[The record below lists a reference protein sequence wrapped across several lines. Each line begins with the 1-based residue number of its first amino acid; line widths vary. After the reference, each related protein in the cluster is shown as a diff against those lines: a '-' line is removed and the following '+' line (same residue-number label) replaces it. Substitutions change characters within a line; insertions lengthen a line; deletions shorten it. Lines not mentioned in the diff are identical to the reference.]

1 MSQSCHCQ
9 MRRKPAAG
17 TTAAA
22 GLCLVGLGLG
32 LAALIPSSSASVAGG
47 ITPSST
53 AGVVQN
59 RRLQQ
64 QAADQTS
71 VASSLASHIKDPDL
85 LDGDNPG
92 W

>member
-1 MSQSCHCQ
+1 
-9 MRRKPAAG
+9 MRKTENQRNHQIRRPSAV
-17 TTAAA
+17 T
-22 GLCLVGLGLG
+22 GLCLVGLGL
-32 LAALIPSSSASVAGG
+32 AALSMSPSSSASVSDGATTDGA
-47 ITPSST
+47 IK
-53 AGVVQN
+53 

-64 QAADQTS
+64 VAVDPTS

>member
-1 MSQSCHCQ
+1 MRCQSSQI
-9 MRRKPAAG
+9 RRKPAG

-32 LAALIPSSSASVAGG
+32 LAALLPSSSASVSGG
-47 ITPSST
+47 TATADT
-53 AGVVQN
+53 AGVNN

-64 QAADQTS
+64 AAD
-71 VASSLASHIKDPDL
+71 VASSLFSHLKDPDL

>member
-1 MSQSCHCQ
+1 MV
-9 MRRKPAAG
+9 P
-17 TTAAA
+17 A

-32 LAALIPSSSASVAGG
+32 LAALIPSSSASLAGG
-47 ITPSST
+47 ITTSST
-53 AGVVQN
+53 AGVVQS

-64 QAADQTS
+64 QAAD

>member
-1 MSQSCHCQ
+1 MV
-9 MRRKPAAG
+9 P
-17 TTAAA
+17 A

-32 LAALIPSSSASVAGG
+32 LAALIPSSSASLAGG
-47 ITPSST
+47 ITATAYT
-53 AGVVQN
+53 AGVRN
-59 RRLQQ
+59 RQLQ
-64 QAADQTS
+64 QAAGQTS